1 MGTYSPRNILYNDE
15 NNLQR
20 VDMYLQDI
28 ELRTSLKTLYKITFL
43 ITLSLFGFPSIS
55 AETENLQAQEEPQQ
69 NITMARL
76 LEGKCKPILYP
87 RMSKANGEE
96 GKVVVTVTVGI
107 DGKATN
113 AQLIKSSGYSEL
125 DLAAIQ
131 YATECQY
138 TPRLI
143 DGKPVE
149 SKVQMPVV
157 FKLEDDVGADDKYQV
172 SDTMKLIFEK
182 NLTKTMQVKYVG
194 KSEIIRT
201 ICRIGKMPLVTAR
214 KMQPFQFYLADAFNE
229 ELRNSNKF
237 SADGLTL
244 KLEVDSMEVSTLGQ
258 GSWKVDI
265 SLYIEESSKIK
276 VSVSYPFD
284 KSIPKR
290 APCKNAIVI
299 FPSLVSEIIKTAFT
313 EPKILALLN

>member
-1 MGTYSPRNILYNDE
+1 
-15 NNLQR
+15 
-20 VDMYLQDI
+20 MYLQDI
-28 ELRTSLKTLYKITFL
+28 ELRTSLKTLRKIIFL
-43 ITLSLFGFPSIS
+43 VSLSLFGFASVN
-55 AETENLQAQEEPQQ
+55 AETENLQAQEIPQQ

-87 RMSKANGEE
+87 RMSKAKGEE
-96 GKVVVTVTVGI
+96 GKVVVVVTVGV

-113 AQLIKSSGYSEL
+113 TQLFKSSSYSEL

-138 TPRLI
+138 TPKLI

-157 FKLEDDVGADDKYQV
+157 FKLEDDDVLGAEDKYQV

-194 KSEIIRT
+194 KSEIIRR
-201 ICRIGKMPLVTAR
+201 ICRVGKIPLVTAT
-214 KMQPFQFYLADAFNE
+214 KMQPFQFYLADAFNY
-229 ELRNSNKF
+229 ELKNSNRF
-237 SADGLTL
+237 SPDGRTL
-244 KLEVDSMEVSTLGQ
+244 NLEIDTMEVSTLGQ
-258 GSWKVDI
+258 GRWKVEV
-265 SLYIEESSKIK
+265 SVYFEESSKIK
-276 VSVSYPFD
+276 ISVNYPFD
-284 KSIPKR
+284 QNATKR
-290 APCKNAIVI
+290 TPCENARVI
-299 FPSLVSEIIKTAFT
+299 FPNLASEIIKTAFT